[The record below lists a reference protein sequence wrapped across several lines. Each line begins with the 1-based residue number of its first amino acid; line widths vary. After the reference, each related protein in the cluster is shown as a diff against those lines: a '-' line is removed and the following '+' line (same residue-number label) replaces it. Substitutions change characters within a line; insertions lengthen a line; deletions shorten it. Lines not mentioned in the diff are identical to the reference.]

1 MIEILGL
8 ASAKTKNICKD
19 VCDRTMKYL
28 DIDNLD
34 LTIKLVNRR
43 EIQRLNKEFRQIDR
57 VTDVLSFPATNTRA
71 GEPFDDSYGN
81 YLGDMALCLSK
92 AKQQAKDFN
101 NTYYQEVQKLIV
113 HSILHL
119 MGYDHIS
126 DEDYV
131 VMQQKE
137 QEIEKFLNG
146 RK

>member
-1 MIEILGL
+1 MVEILGL

-19 VCDRTMKYL
+19 ICNRTMKYL
-28 DIDNLD
+28 DIENLD
-34 LTIKLVNRR
+34 LTIKFVGKR

-71 GEPFDDSYGN
+71 GEPFDASLGN

-92 AKQQAKDFN
+92 AKQQSKDFGT
-101 NTYYQEVQKLIV
+101 TYYQEVQKLIV

-126 DEDYV
+126 DQDYEI
-131 VMQQKE
+131 MQAKE
-137 QEIEKFLNG
+137 QEIEKFLDG
-146 RK
+146 RQ